1 MGSDE
6 TARRNP
12 RAHPDVDRGYLNPR
26 TGEIVFVSD
35 KEGVTAALL
44 GDETAVD
51 YVFNRAT
58 VEASPDDWI
67 EIPKFSRET
76 RDEEQ
81 TKFMKDFLRKHG
93 IEAELV
99 SRTCTSFFPARWRDA
114 PPHLPARLTRL
125 PDQSGKTLTR
135 MFLKYTLLIWPGIGG
150 CPWRA
155 KVPRGNQVPVLFG
168 MLCLMSARGTR

>member
-1 MGSDE
+1 MAVGSDE

-99 SRTCTSFFPARWRDA
+99 CAHALLFFRPAGGTHPPTYRRD
-114 PPHLPARLTRL
+114 
-125 PDQSGKTLTR
+125 
-135 MFLKYTLLIWPGIGG
+135 
-150 CPWRA
+150 
-155 KVPRGNQVPVLFG
+155 
-168 MLCLMSARGTR
+168 